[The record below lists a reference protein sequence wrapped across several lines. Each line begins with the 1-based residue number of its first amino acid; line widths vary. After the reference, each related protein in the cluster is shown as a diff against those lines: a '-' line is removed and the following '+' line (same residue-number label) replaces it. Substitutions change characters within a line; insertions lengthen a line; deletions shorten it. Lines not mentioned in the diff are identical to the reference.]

1 MGSQIV
7 GLISVPFF
15 TGGIGYVINWTGIWM
30 LFEPVEFA
38 GVRVPGLSKIV
49 HGVMPRKIQQI
60 PGLMS
65 GGLGWQGIVPS
76 RASKM
81 GSIAV
86 DKGIAKV
93 GSSKEFYD
101 QLDPERI
108 AEHILATARGDLRD
122 MVERIMQRDHPELW
136 NELPPQLR
144 ERVHR
149 RVQEQLPDIVE
160 TVTDE
165 LGENIDQ
172 LLDIKLM
179 VIRNIERNP
188 EISNRIFRA
197 IGRRELRMIINLGF
211 VFGFAFG
218 IPTAVLTEV
227 VFPNAWFLLPVL
239 GVIIGWTTNW
249 LAIWM
254 IFEPIEPKRILG
266 IKFHGLFI
274 RRQEQ
279 VADVYALIISNEVIT
294 LNQIGIALTEGPQSD
309 RTRQMIEGA
318 MRPAV
323 DRAVGSARPA
333 VRLAVGTRE
342 YAELRDSIAT
352 EAVDYTMTPLR
363 DPDFNREQAKKIRTL
378 IRDRMREM
386 SHKDFS
392 EMLRT
397 VIREDEWLLY
407 LHGAVLGFGGG
418 LLHLALFG

>member
-1 MGSQIV
+1 MGGEIFA
-7 GLISVPFF
+7 LISVPFF
-15 TGGIGYVINWTGIWM
+15 TGAIGYVTNWTGIWM
-30 LFEPVEFA
+30 LFEPVQFS
-38 GVRVPGLSKIV
+38 GVHIPGLSKLV
-49 HGVMPRKIQQI
+49 HGIMPRKIQQI
-60 PGLMS
+60 PGLMN
-65 GGLGWQGIVPS
+65 GGLGWQGIIPS

-86 DKGIAKV
+86 DKGISKV
-93 GSSKEFYD
+93 GSPKEFYD
-101 QLDPERI
+101 QLEPERI
-108 AEHILATARGDLRD
+108 AEQMLESARGDIRE
-122 MVERIMQRDHPELW
+122 MVDTIMARDHPDVW

-144 ERVHR
+144 ERVHQ
-149 RVQEQLPDIVE
+149 RVQEQLPEIVRA
-160 TVTDE
+160 VTDDI
-165 LGENIDQ
+165 GENIDQ

-188 EISNRIFRA
+188 ELSNRIFRA
-197 IGRRELRMIINLGF
+197 IGRRELRLIINLGF
-211 VFGFAFG
+211 VFGFVFG
-218 IPTAVLTEV
+218 IPTAVITEV
-227 VFPNAWFLLPVL
+227 VFPNSWYLLPAL
-239 GVIIGWTTNW
+239 GVFIGWATNW

-266 IKFHGLFI
+266 IKMQGLFI
-274 RRQEQ
+274 RRQEE
-279 VADVYALIISNEVIT
+279 VSDVYALIIADEVIT
-294 LNQIGIALTEGPQSD
+294 LNQIGEALTEGPQAD
-309 RTRQMIEGA
+309 RTRQLIEGA

-323 DRAVGSARPA
+323 DRAVGSARPL

-342 YAELRDSIAT
+342 YDELRQSIAS

-363 DPDFNREQAKKIRTL
+363 DEAFNREQSKRIRVL

-418 LLHLALFG
+418 LLHLAFFG